1 MGVDG
6 DDVLDLLAAAA
17 EAVRDAIAP
26 LVVRYG
32 ARPDRSSDAADE
44 ADEIDEAVGT
54 AGSDEDEGTLGEG
67 DVDGGS
73 PAEPPDSVSARLPFA
88 ERAGQLRNRLVRL
101 V

>member
-1 MGVDG
+1 VERAG
-6 DDVLDLLAAAA
+6 DLRDEIDADVVA
-17 EAVRDAIAP
+17 
-26 LVVRYG
+26 
-32 ARPDRSSDAADE
+32 SKQ